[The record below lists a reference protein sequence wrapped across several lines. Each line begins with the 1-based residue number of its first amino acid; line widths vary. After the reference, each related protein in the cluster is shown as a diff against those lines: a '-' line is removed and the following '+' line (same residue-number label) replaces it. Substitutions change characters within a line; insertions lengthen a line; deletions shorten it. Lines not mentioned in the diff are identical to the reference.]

1 MPSWNLRK
9 MCEDRIL
16 REMIGPA
23 KALAGR
29 DSWLV
34 LVVDPKTLRI
44 VSGCMKMFDL
54 MEQSVSVVENVMMR
68 RQPLRGLDAVYFL
81 TPTEESIRAF
91 LKDCGDAKTAPLYR
105 HAHVYFTSA
114 VPSEL
119 FGLIKASTAARAYI
133 KTLVELSLDFLVRE
147 SRVFC
152 VDGPAAMFH
161 LYSPKT
167 PDLEDYCKTLGAK
180 LASVCVSLRTV
191 PLVRYEAAGNSTA
204 GRNIPQLIGMHTL
217 AALKALTKAGVLKPT
232 GPPVTLLLVGR
243 TLDPVAP
250 ILCEF
255 TYQAMA
261 EHLLP
266 IRRDHYTYTYSG
278 QKKQVVLDD
287 CDDMWPK
294 LRHQHIA
301 DCIMQLLSDFNQFMK
316 ANKAGQAALEG
327 TKSVGS
333 LKDMAAIVRAMP
345 QYFELLNKY
354 ITHMT
359 IAGDCMAQY
368 NKRRLAEMAAI
379 EQDLATGFDAQG
391 NEPKNV
397 MNRLPPFLEDPNVSV
412 EDKVRLLMLFII
424 SQDGIKDSD
433 RQRMM
438 KYAKLSPEDQAIIG
452 NLGYLG
458 VTLTKKVVRDKKKQ
472 KHKKNPAPMS
482 DEVPYEL
489 SRFVPRIKGVLQSL
503 VAGDLS
509 ETDYPYLG
517 GDKDGAAPA
526 GTEDK
531 KKKRSLKATAKWA
544 DKSKTAA
551 GAAAAAG
558 QGDDYV
564 GASDADQRFIVFVAG
579 GMTYSES
586 RSVYEVAAAT
596 SKNCYIGS
604 TQFFTPTTFVQE
616 LSLLDKTPEDVA
628 KAEAAFAEQQEPPLA
643 KTKGSDAASA
653 AAASSST
660 TTTTTTSA

>member
-16 REMIGPA
+16 REMIEPA
-23 KALAGR
+23 KAQAGR
-29 DSWLV
+29 DRWLV
-34 LVVDPKTLRI
+34 LVVDPKTLRL

-54 MEQSVSVVENVMMR
+54 MEQSVSVVENVMMS
-68 RQPLRGLDAVYFL
+68 RQPLRALDAVYFL

-105 HAHVYFTSA
+105 HAHLYFTSA
-114 VPSEL
+114 VPDNL
-119 FGLIKASTAARAYI
+119 FKLIQESTQARAYI

-161 LYSPKT
+161 LYGEKT
-167 PDLEDYCKTLGAK
+167 PDLFDYCKMLGCK
-180 LASVCVSLRTV
+180 LATLFVSLRTM
-191 PLVRYEAAGNSTA
+191 PLVRYEAQGTSKP
-204 GRNIPQLIGMHTL
+204 GQNIPNLIGTYMV
-217 AALKALTKAGVLKPT
+217 AALKELAKAGVLKTT
-232 GPPVTLLLVGR
+232 GPPATLLIVGR

-266 IRRDHYTYTYSG
+266 IRRDHYTYTYAG
-278 QKKQVVLDD
+278 KKKQVVLDD
-287 CDDMWPK
+287 CNDMWPK

-301 DCIMQLLSDFNQFMK
+301 DCIMQLLSEFNQFMK
-316 ANKAGQAALEG
+316 TNKAGKAALEG
-327 TKSVGS
+327 AKSAGS

-345 QYFELLNKY
+345 EYVELLNKY

-397 MNRLPPFLEDPNVSV
+397 MSRLPPFLEDPTVSV

-424 SQDGIKDSD
+424 SQDGMKDTD
-433 RQRMM
+433 RVRMM
-438 KYAKLSPEDQAIIG
+438 KYAKLSTEDQSIIA
-452 NLGYLG
+452 NLGFLG

-503 VAGDLS
+503 VSGDLS
-509 ETDYPYLG
+509 ETDFPTLQ
-517 GDKDGAAPA
+517 DGSSAAAAPA
-526 GTEDK
+526 EE
-531 KKKRSLKATAKWA
+531 KRGLRARWA
-544 DKSKTAA
+544 KSKTGA
-551 GAAAAAG
+551 GTAAAAG

-564 GASDADQRFIVFVAG
+564 GAADSDQRFIVFVAG

-586 RSVYEVAAAT
+586 RSIYEVAAAT

-616 LSLLDKTPEDVA
+616 LSLLSKTPEEA
-628 KAEAAFAEQQEPPLA
+628 EKAEAVFAEQQELPTA
-643 KTKGSDAASA
+643 KNKGSDATSTET
-653 AAASSST
+653 AAASST
-660 TTTTTTSA
+660 LTTTSV